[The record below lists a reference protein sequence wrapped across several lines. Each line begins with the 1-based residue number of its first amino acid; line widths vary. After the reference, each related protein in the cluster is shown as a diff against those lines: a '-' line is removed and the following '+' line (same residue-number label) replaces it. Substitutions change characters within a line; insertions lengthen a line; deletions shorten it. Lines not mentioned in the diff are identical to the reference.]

1 MQKTDHPSGKRC
13 EKKRVAFAQKGA
25 FSDSLSLVVVEG
37 A

>member
-25 FSDSLSLVVVEG
+25 FSDSIPCSC
-37 A
+37 